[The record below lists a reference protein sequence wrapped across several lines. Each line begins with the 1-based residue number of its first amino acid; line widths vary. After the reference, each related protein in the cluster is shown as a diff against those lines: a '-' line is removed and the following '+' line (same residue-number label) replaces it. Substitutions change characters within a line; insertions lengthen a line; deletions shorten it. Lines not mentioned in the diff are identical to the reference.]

1 MKKVLVLIPLLWTLC
16 LIPFYKAVAN
26 DPNDH
31 LNLSLTKTV
40 SIKKYGNLKVY
51 YEPYTVK
58 EGEWLWRILADRYK
72 IPLDQRSNLLHVLK
86 KLNPTIPNT
95 NKVYPGQKILIPLKL
110 ETSETSFAPTSPQP
124 PSVSIK
130 EHTVQ
135 PGESLSS
142 IFLHDVYKVPGH
154 LAFNEYTKLFH
165 KLNPTIKDPNLL
177 KVRQRIL
184 VPVYEPISKKEH
196 KSAKER
202 AAKPSIAE
210 ETNIEKNPS
219 FPSGANDKAAPIEIE
234 KTIPLLTES
243 GTKGI
248 KDFIGTV
255 FKNTGDHYIDKGNY
269 YIPIP
274 GRGEL
279 TLNNETFPILE
290 MKSGR
295 KVIIDVGDQLPARI
309 EKLIE
314 SNWKNYKILNIRK
327 DEGTE
332 SIFNKLSPLSGYYS
346 IIRGDKPLILK
357 GKITIKVWA
366 DWIIFKDKESF
377 IKNRGYAVNFIGK
390 KDKEVPLAIKD
401 YIERFGMRVI
411 DISLAEKEDHR
422 QDQKKGSISGE
433 EEIIILNSSTNNEL
447 IHALLTLID
456 QPFTAGAKLPLLSKG
471 NSGFQLGITADIFLK
486 REVRDCIIS
495 LQKLPHDMVE
505 ILTENKLRILEVQK
519 EETPESVIS
528 KVLDFLGIEFS
539 FPTFEFDIAGKGDP
553 HNIAIAIPG
562 FLFQGNDLSKILL
575 TKANVDKNIA
585 SFLREKGIKAVRY

>member
-1 MKKVLVLIPLLWTLC
+1 MKKALVLIALLWTFFL
-16 LIPFYKAVAN
+16 LPFYKGEAK

-31 LNLSLTKTV
+31 LNLFLTKTV

-58 EGEWLWRILADRYK
+58 EGEWLWKILVDKYK
-72 IPLDQRSNLLHVLK
+72 IPFDQRVNFLHVLK

-95 NKVYPGQKILIPLKL
+95 NKVYPGQKIFIPLKL
-110 ETSETSFAPTSPQP
+110 ETSETGFASTSPQP
-124 PSVSIK
+124 PSVSVK

-135 PGESLSS
+135 PGESLST
-142 IFLHDVYKVPGH
+142 IFLHVYKVPGH
-154 LAFNEYTKLFH
+154 LVFNEYTKLFH

-177 KVRQRIL
+177 RVGQRIL
-184 VPVYEPISKKEH
+184 VPVYEPISKT
-196 KSAKER
+196 
-202 AAKPSIAE
+202 P
-210 ETNIEKNPS
+210 P
-219 FPSGANDKAAPIEIE
+219 FPSEAKDKAAPIEIE
-234 KTIPLLTES
+234 KTIPFRTES

-411 DISLAEKEDHR
+411 DISLTGKEEHR

-505 ILTENKLRILEVQK
+505 ILTENKFRILEVQK
-519 EETPESVIS
+519 EETQESVIS
-528 KVLDFLGIEFS
+528 KVLDFLGIGFS
-539 FPTFEFDIAGKGDP
+539 FPTFEFDTAGKGDP

-562 FLFQGNDLSKILL
+562 FLFQENDLSKILL

>member
-1 MKKVLVLIPLLWTLC
+1 MKKLLVLIPLLWTLC
-16 LIPFYKAVAN
+16 LIPFYKAVAD

-31 LNLSLTKTV
+31 LNLSLTKTAF
-40 SIKKYGNLKVY
+40 IKKYGDLKVY

-95 NKVYPGQKILIPLKL
+95 NKVYPGQKIFIPLKL
-110 ETSETSFAPTSPQP
+110 ETVETRFAPTSPQP
-124 PSVSIK
+124 LSASVK
-130 EHTVQ
+130 EHTVK
-135 PGESLSS
+135 PGESLST
-142 IFLHDVYKVPGH
+142 IFLHVYKVPGH
-154 LAFNEYTKLFH
+154 LVFNEYVSLFC
-165 KLNPTIKDPNLL
+165 KSNPTIKNPNLL
-177 KVRQRIL
+177 RVGQRIL
-184 VPVYEPISKKEH
+184 IPVYEPLSKKED
-196 KSAKER
+196 
-202 AAKPSIAE
+202 KP
-210 ETNIEKNPS
+210 
-219 FPSGANDKAAPIEIE
+219 
-234 KTIPLLTES
+234 IPFRTES

-248 KDFIGTV
+248 KDFIGTI

-295 KVIIDVGDQLPARI
+295 KVIIDVSDQLPARI

-314 SNWKNYKILNIRK
+314 SNWKNYKILNIQK
-327 DEGTE
+327 DEGIE

-346 IIRGDKPLILK
+346 ITRGDKPLILK

-366 DWIIFKDKESF
+366 DWIVFKDKGSF

-390 KDKEVPLAIKD
+390 KDKEVPLTIKD

-411 DISLAEKEDHR
+411 DISLAGKEEHR
-422 QDQKKGSISGE
+422 QDQKKGSISRE
-433 EEIIILNSSTNNEL
+433 EEIITLNSSTNNEL

-471 NSGFQLGITADIFLK
+471 TSGFQLGITADIFIK
-486 REVRDCIIS
+486 RGVRDCIIS
-495 LQKLPHDMVE
+495 LQNLPHDMVE
-505 ILTENKLRILEVQK
+505 ILTENEFRILEVQK
-519 EETPESVIS
+519 GETQELVIS
-528 KVLDFLGIEFS
+528 KVLDFLGIGFS
-539 FPTFEFDIAGKGDP
+539 FSTFEFDTAGKGDP
-553 HNIAIAIPG
+553 HNIAIAVPG
-562 FLFQGNDLSKILL
+562 FLFQGNDLPKILL
-575 TKANVDKNIA
+575 TKADLDKNIT
-585 SFLREKGIKAVRY
+585 SFLKEKGIKAVRY